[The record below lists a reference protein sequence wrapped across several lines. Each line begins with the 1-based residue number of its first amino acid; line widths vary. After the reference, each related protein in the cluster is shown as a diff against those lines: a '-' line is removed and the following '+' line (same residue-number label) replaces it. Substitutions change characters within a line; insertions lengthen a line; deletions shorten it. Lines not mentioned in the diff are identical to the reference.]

1 MKKVDY
7 EQLYYDQLYKN
18 RKMIKELEEL
28 KIENQV
34 YKEMLKRD
42 SLKTI
47 IAKSIID
54 YRKGKSDKDA

>member
-54 YRKGKSDKDA
+54 YRKGKSDK

>member
-7 EQLYYDQLYKN
+7 EQLYYDQLYEN
-18 RKMIKELEEL
+18 RKIIKELEEL

-34 YKEMLKRD
+34 YQEMLKRD
-42 SLKTI
+42 SLKSI

-54 YRKGKSDKDA
+54 YKKGKKND